1 LVFEVFVFVC
11 QTRAAELSHFLDLCS
26 AWFWPDFDV
35 TVITVEDDVGHE
47 CQSGE
52 VERHPNVNVVC
63 GCSVFSGR
71 PEQ

>member
-1 LVFEVFVFVC
+1 
-11 QTRAAELSHFLDLCS
+11 
-26 AWFWPDFDV
+26 
-35 TVITVEDDVGHE
+35 VITVEDDVGHE